1 MKHSQWQKVWTSW
14 GDCFSFFSASYD
26 VRIHCIAWHETFSN
40 SRHFSHCNVP
50 FESHLSNQA
59 HVLIQC
65 TDDWHTSQIQ
75 CFHYTNQNVTCMLQL
90 LSKHTHT
97 HQPIFYAMSE
107 SKVCPKIE
115 NSNSNFG
122 NGICLFRCYFVN
134 VGRFHGRGM
143 MPLKISL

>member
-97 HQPIFYAMSE
+97 HTSPYFMRCRKVKFAQKLRIPILISEMGFVCFDVTSSMSDGSMAE
-107 SKVCPKIE
+107 EWC
-115 NSNSNFG
+115 
-122 NGICLFRCYFVN
+122 
-134 VGRFHGRGM
+134 H
-143 MPLKISL
+143 